1 MPSPLPHGPDA
12 RGARGATYRNF
23 LGALLM
29 AASGTGV
36 EAAWARVP
44 TPSTRMFTARSFG
57 MRAADAAPLPT
68 QASRV
73 IANENANAP
82 ALIVMITVDQ
92 MRADYLERF
101 APQFTGGLARL
112 LKGGAVFTDAHQD
125 HAITETAPGHATLL
139 SGRYPRST
147 GIMLNRVGVED
158 ANAPLVDGGYGP
170 GASPE
175 RFRGTALADWLLARN
190 RDARALSVSM
200 KDRGAI
206 LPIGRMKTDVYWYSP
221 DGRWVTSSYYATTL
235 PGWVKTYN
243 NRHLPQGYA
252 GRSWTLLLPE
262 SAYAE
267 PDSVAIENGGKN
279 VTFPHPLPDDP
290 GDAASVVRIT
300 PYMDELTLGF
310 ALNAVVARELGASR
324 SATRT
329 DLLAISLSVTDLIGH
344 GYGPDSREIHDGI
357 LRLDRSLGVFLDSL
371 YRLRDSTTITIV
383 LSADHGVG
391 TIPELAAARRPPP
404 NPLPI
409 RGVSLYGLLPELRT
423 RMAAANVDSNAIDMD
438 EQILL
443 LNRAAFRG
451 SSLDPDTIVDSFAR
465 RAREVAGV
473 QRVDRLRDMF
483 ADSASD
489 PIARR
494 WSHQFPA
501 GTNIELVVTLT
512 PFSTW
517 GGNVASHGSPHPYD
531 SHVPLIFA
539 GAGVKPGIHR
549 GPVRTVDLAPTL
561 AALAGASPAERVDGT
576 VLRDALADAPSKPV
590 RPPATSPGQSSP

>member
-1 MPSPLPHGPDA
+1 M
-12 RGARGATYRNF
+12 ATC
-23 LGALLM
+23 
-29 AASGTGV
+29 AAAV
-36 EAAWARVP
+36 QAAWAGAHIPAMHRFAAKALP
-44 TPSTRMFTARSFG
+44 TFG
-57 MRAADAAPLPT
+57 MRSANTAQWPARQLPHFSRASAAADDH
-68 QASRV
+68 V
-73 IANENANAP
+73 NAP
-82 ALIVMITVDQ
+82 SLIVMITVDQ
-92 MRADYLERF
+92 LRADYLERF
-101 APQFTGGLARL
+101 APQLTGGLARL
-112 LKGGAVFTDAHQD
+112 LKGGAVFTDAHHD

-158 ANAPLVDGGYGP
+158 ANAPLIDGGYGP

-190 RDARALSVSM
+190 RDSRALSVSM

-221 DGRWVTSSYYATTL
+221 DGRWITSSYYAKTL
-235 PGWVKTYN
+235 PGWVKAYN

-252 GRSWTLLLPE
+252 GKSWTLLLPAG
-262 SAYAE
+262 AYAE
-267 PDSVAIENGGKN
+267 PDSVAIENGGSN
-279 VTFPHPLPDDP
+279 VTFPHPLPADP
-290 GDAASVVRIT
+290 VGAASLVRIT
-300 PYMDELTLGF
+300 PFIDELTLGF
-310 ALNAVVARELGASR
+310 ALHAVAARQLGASR

-329 DLLAISLSVTDLIGH
+329 DLLAISLSSTDLIGH
-344 GYGPDSREIHDGI
+344 GYGPDSREIHDAV

-371 YRLRDSTTITIV
+371 YRLRDATTITIA

-404 NPLPI
+404 DPLPV
-409 RGVSLYGLLPELRT
+409 RGVSLDRLLPDLRT
-423 RMAAANVDSNAIDMD
+423 RMAGAGVDSNAIDVD

-451 SSLDPDTIVDSFAR
+451 SSLDPDSIVDGFAR
-465 RAREVAGV
+465 RAREIAGV
-473 QRVDRLRDMF
+473 LRVDRLRDAY

-494 WSHQFPA
+494 WSHQFPP

-531 SHVPLIFA
+531 SHVPLILA

-549 GPVRTVDLAPTL
+549 EPVRTVDLAPTL
-561 AALAGASPAERVDGT
+561 AALAGVAPSERVDGT
-576 VLRDALADAPSKPV
+576 VLRDALADVLLKAL
-590 RPPATSPGQSSP
+590 RAPATPRSRSLH